1 CPGGCGAGSPAV
13 AAAPVGAA
21 IAPPT
26 AVAPPQS
33 SAVVGSQSVAQQDQ
47 SSGAAQA
54 PGAYSQ
60 QAPLAVAPPPA
71 DNAPVN
77 YGSSGAGAAPAAP
90 APPAAGYRNRRV
102 VRILSADPHPKNQA
116 PLLLP
121 PLISA
126 GSSHSSHA
134 HRRYVVLNN
143 TTQHFLQRSKRLAG
157 TAGVVV
163 MQRPPR
169 ARAYAASY
177 QETAPG
183 AAVAAPGSAA
193 VASPGSAV
201 AAVPAPAADAGVSGG
216 SSASST
222 GTAAGAVVDPAD
234 PCASCPGANAQSDSS
249 SIINTLVQSLDLN
262 KLNNILLNVQLLNTY
277 ATNSDFTVDLNGE
290 FSPNAA
296 GGTPFGAFPMQFP
309 PSTGRMAEILVSDFT
324 VNSLFYHLHR
334 VGFINIRLGPE
345 TPSLGPLLKTT
356 CSEDE
361 ELEDHG
367 VETDEEASTPAT
379 AVLKKRRTRRADP
392 RLKRQDDGGG
402 LSDLGIC
409 FGDLLPA
416 IRERYPN
423 RNLAITVRTAKAPS
437 LVFSPRN
444 GGTAT
449 GEIVADADI
458 SIDGTNE
465 KIGTIT
471 VTATFDITVRTNG
484 NNITGH
490 AEITSLRLADNAGT
504 LGLTQ
509 DTLDNLANLGKD
521 LVQK

>member
-1 CPGGCGAGSPAV
+1 
-13 AAAPVGAA
+13 
-21 IAPPT
+21 
-26 AVAPPQS
+26 
-33 SAVVGSQSVAQQDQ
+33 
-47 SSGAAQA
+47 
-54 PGAYSQ
+54 
-60 QAPLAVAPPPA
+60 
-71 DNAPVN
+71 
-77 YGSSGAGAAPAAP
+77 
-90 APPAAGYRNRRV
+90 
-102 VRILSADPHPKNQA
+102 
-116 PLLLP
+116 
-121 PLISA
+121 
-126 GSSHSSHA
+126 
-134 HRRYVVLNN
+134 
-143 TTQHFLQRSKRLAG
+143 
-157 TAGVVV
+157 
-163 MQRPPR
+163 M
-169 ARAYAASY
+169 
-177 QETAPG
+177 
-183 AAVAAPGSAA
+183 
-193 VASPGSAV
+193 
-201 AAVPAPAADAGVSGG
+201 
-216 SSASST
+216 
-222 GTAAGAVVDPAD
+222 
-234 PCASCPGANAQSDSS
+234 
-249 SIINTLVQSLDLN
+249 QSLDLN

-521 LVQK
+521 LVQKAANDMLGKGISLSIPPGVGGLPINFVNPQFQIVDHALHLSADLQVSPSAFAQLGINANDGTCGRRKLR